1 MTSFFDTPSAYAPR
15 VAALTVMG
23 VSAPD
28 RLAPLPSVR
37 SFSPNR
43 ERTMGG
49 LELFFDILLAVMSI
63 VIVWFAA
70 FSVMKLYQ
78 GQR

>member
-1 MTSFFDTPSAYAPR
+1 
-15 VAALTVMG
+15 VAGLTANAGPV
-23 VSAPD
+23 PD

-49 LELFFDILLAVMSI
+49 LEIFFDILLAVMSI

>member
-1 MTSFFDTPSAYAPR
+1 MSGLEIFFD
-15 VAALTVMG
+15 V
-23 VSAPD
+23 
-28 RLAPLPSVR
+28 
-37 SFSPNR
+37 
-43 ERTMGG
+43 
-49 LELFFDILLAVMSI
+49 LLAVMSI